1 MTIKYDREE
10 DVLFLRFNDETVVR
24 DISYG
29 WNIHVGMTETGIGQ
43 ITVLDAKSAGLLPIS
58 LPKEISQ
65 LTELE
70 T

>member
-1 MTIKYDREE
+1 MNINYDREE
-10 DVLFLRFNDETVVR
+10 DILFLRFNDEPVVR

-29 WNIHVGMTETGIGQ
+29 WNIHVGMTENGIGQ
-43 ITVLDAKSAGLLPIS
+43 ITVLDAKRAGLLPIN
-58 LPKEISQ
+58 LPRDISQ